1 MKASLARLIIRQRL
15 LLYTSVTRSVHA
27 ESLSES
33 PVDIYRL
40 LGDREENKGAREL
53 WQKKVERHRERIAV
67 TRLTVIRKNHRD
79 TSRMKPRCLLST
91 VDRLPTISEMQ
102 ESNAEDEDQDC
113 STHTMEKYV
122 DFIRELS
129 QPAPYPLH
137 GPLRGHR
144 RWTVHTCPG
153 VTPSSTYAPWVPVEL
168 SDISLTLTD
177 QRNCDSSLRFNHNLL
192 DLLVAQSL
200 FAGLV

>member
-1 MKASLARLIIRQRL
+1 RS
-15 LLYTSVTRSVHA
+15 LLYTFVTRSVHA
-27 ESLSES
+27 VS
-33 PVDIYRL
+33 PVDIHRL

-53 WQKKVERHRERIAV
+53 WQKE
-67 TRLTVIRKNHRD
+67 
-79 TSRMKPRCLLST
+79 RMKPRCLLST
-91 VDRLPTISEMQ
+91 VDRLPTINEMQ
-102 ESNAEDEDQDC
+102 ESNAEDEDQDY

-144 RWTVHTCPG
+144 RWMVHTSPG
-153 VTPSSTYAPWVPVEL
+153 VTPVAPSTYAPWVPVEL